1 MRRVVVQYSDE
12 ERLAFIKKHE
22 VEWRTVGTLIF
33 NIRTELRISQ
43 ERLAKEARQRSRHL
57 CQHSPQIRERAIHQ
71 AFQISFKVLHQF
83 VDSDSLRRF
92 YQDNPRRERAGIT
105 CPFPN

>member
-43 ERLAKEARQRSRHL
+43 QRLASEAGICVNTLRKL
-57 CQHSPQIRERAIHQ
+57 ERGQYI
-71 AFQISFKVLHQF
+71 
-83 VDSDSLRRF
+83 RRF
-92 YQDNPRRERAGIT
+92 KTVVASCKNSLLAIAYADLFSAKG
-105 CPFPN
+105 